1 MGVVSPA
8 VVVVSEDSVV
18 ISSGL
23 AVVSRLSSVVVNT
36 VLVISNWCYIVFNC
50 ISKFDLIE
58 KFYFL
63 VVPGSI
69 VVAFVVVGS
78 TASVVGSVGT
88 SFSVVWVST
97 VVVSSSIDSQMKR
110 M

>member
-1 MGVVSPA
+1 M
-8 VVVVSEDSVV
+8 
-18 ISSGL
+18 
-23 AVVSRLSSVVVNT
+23 
-36 VLVISNWCYIVFNC
+36 FNC
-50 ISKFDLIE
+50 ISKFDLIA

-69 VVAFVVVGS
+69 VVASVVGS
-78 TASVVGSVGT
+78 VGASFSVVGSVGT
-88 SFSVVWVST
+88 SFSVVWLST